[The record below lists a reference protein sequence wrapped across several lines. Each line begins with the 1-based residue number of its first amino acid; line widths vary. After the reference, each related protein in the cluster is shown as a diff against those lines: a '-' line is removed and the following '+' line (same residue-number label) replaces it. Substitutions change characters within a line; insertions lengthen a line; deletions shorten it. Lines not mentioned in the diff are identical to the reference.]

1 MTMKKEKLVVPIL
14 TACRTELI
22 RLYPG
27 FDLAFAW
34 LSPMISGDIPFGTDG
49 SNLYVSPEIVPMYA
63 ESPERVRR
71 GYLHTLLH
79 CLFLHISPP
88 FGTDRDRWDL
98 ACDILAE
105 REISRLQQPR
115 LWTDAP
121 RRDAVLALLPEKDCT
136 VSEMLGLLDRLPYP
150 PEELRPLFAFDDHR
164 LWWDGV
170 SPDTVRKWRSLQTGS
185 GSGGSGNRGQTS
197 DGLWEDFTLLQPDPR
212 DYRPLL
218 RKYMVPGEVL
228 ETDDES
234 FDYIYYDL
242 GMRQYGNLPLLEP
255 LEYREVNR
263 LDELV
268 IAIDTSSS
276 CDEATVSRFLQ
287 ETYSILTSQENFFRR
302 MNVVFM
308 QCDCCLQDYVVIHS
322 REEWLHYAWN
332 LKIHGRTGTDFR
344 PVFREIEMLRQN
356 GTLKKPKALLY
367 FTDGDGAWPTE
378 PPDYETVFILAGK
391 HIHPELLP
399 KWAVIREVL

>member
-1 MTMKKEKLVVPIL
+1 MTMKKEKLIVPVL
-14 TACRTELI
+14 SACRTELRRI
-22 RLYPG
+22 FPG
-27 FDLAFAW
+27 WDLAFAW
-34 LSPMISGDIPFGTDG
+34 LSPEISEDIRFGTDG
-49 SNLYVSPEIVPMYA
+49 TRLYGSPEIVPMYA
-63 ESPERVRR
+63 EFPERVRR
-71 GYLHTLLH
+71 GYLHTMLH
-79 CLFLHISPP
+79 CLFLHIAPP
-88 FGTDRDRWDL
+88 VGADRERWDL
-98 ACDILAE
+98 ACDILVE
-105 REISRLQQPR
+105 REISRLKQSR
-115 LWTDAP
+115 LQTEDP
-121 RRDAVLALLPEKDCT
+121 RRDAILKQLSGKDWT
-136 VSEMLGLLDRLPYP
+136 VSEMLKLIDHLPHSLN
-150 PEELRPLFAFDDHR
+150 ELKALFAFDDHQ

-170 SPDTVRKWRSLQTGS
+170 SPDVTRKWRSLQTGS
-185 GSGGSGNRGQTS
+185 GSDGRGNRGQIST
-197 DGLWEDFTLLQPDPR
+197 GLWEDFTLLKPDPR

-234 FDYIYYDL
+234 FDYIYYDF

-287 ETYSILTSQENFFRR
+287 ETFSILTSQENFFRR

-308 QCDCCLQDYVVIHS
+308 QCDCCLQDCVVIRS

-332 LKIHGRTGTDFR
+332 VKIHGRTGTDFR
-344 PVFREIEMLRQN
+344 PVFREIETLRHN

-399 KWAVIREVL
+399 RWAIIREVL